1 MGIYITEER
10 DKDIDIN
17 ILPMIDV
24 IFAILTFF
32 IISSLSLIKLETIP
46 VNLPKA
52 SSSVLN
58 NSKLI
63 NINIDKYNNIFIN
76 KQPTNLS
83 ELTPMISSL
92 INLYSSKI
100 VVLSADKDVSYGSVV
115 EVLDKLRLIDNLR
128 IGISTQR

>member
-1 MGIYITEER
+1 MSLYINKND
-10 DKDIDIN
+10 DKDFEIN

-32 IISSLSLIKLETIP
+32 IISSLSMIRLETIP

-52 SSSVLN
+52 SSSVLTKN
-58 NSKLI
+58 KLI
-63 NINIDKYNNIFIN
+63 NINIDKYNKIFVN
-76 KQPTNLS
+76 KKSTDLS
-83 ELTPMISSL
+83 DLSQIISSL
-92 INLYSSKI
+92 INSDANKI
-100 VVLSADKDVSYGSVV
+100 VVLSADKDVYHGLVV